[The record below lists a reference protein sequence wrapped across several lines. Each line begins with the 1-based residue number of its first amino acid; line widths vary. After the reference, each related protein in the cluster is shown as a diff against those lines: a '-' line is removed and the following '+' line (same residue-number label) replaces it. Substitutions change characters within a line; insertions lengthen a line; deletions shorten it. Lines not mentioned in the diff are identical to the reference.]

1 MKLHKLPCKPYVRK
15 YVAPDL
21 SNHGVLKIKNRIV
34 RTIRDKNAVT
44 KYFEKSNDAT
54 SFIMV
59 EMNCSS
65 LYTLYALHSTLAREF
80 RDKLFSVM
88 AFAVFKGI
96 PAREAARD
104 FLLMY
109 GITPDEYD
117 MLMRAVYAESSRN
130 KDEYANVMAV
140 ILNRTRKNGG
150 SIIDTL
156 MEKNQFQAVTGTANN
171 PGPSSMFKQG
181 PDAKSQ
187 AMIAEGAS
195 SLSGMGRITSN
206 LDGFAGPSCA
216 LMFVKNNCGEKDIR
230 IFS

>member
-88 AFAVFKGI
+88 AFAVFKSI

-104 FLLMY
+104 FLSMY

-117 MLMRAVYAESSRN
+117 LDSAYRTWQRRKDRYLHPTRVRN
-130 KDEYANVMAV
+130 EEQSLPVN
-140 ILNRTRKNGG
+140 LN
-150 SIIDTL
+150 SIQL
-156 MEKNQFQAVTGTANN
+156 RLYEL
-171 PGPSSMFKQG
+171 
-181 PDAKSQ
+181 
-187 AMIAEGAS
+187 E
-195 SLSGMGRITSN
+195 
-206 LDGFAGPSCA
+206 
-216 LMFVKNNCGEKDIR
+216 
-230 IFS
+230 